1 MSPLILTPLSLQVSG
16 STITIIF
23 LELTHASSHMTMS
36 LEDQTT
42 SLPTKHL
49 LVFSLDP

>member
-1 MSPLILTPLSLQVSG
+1 MKEIIIMSPLILTPLSLQVSG

-23 LELTHASSHMTMS
+23 QELTHASSHMTKS

-42 SLPTKHL
+42 ISQQKIR
-49 LVFSLDP
+49 